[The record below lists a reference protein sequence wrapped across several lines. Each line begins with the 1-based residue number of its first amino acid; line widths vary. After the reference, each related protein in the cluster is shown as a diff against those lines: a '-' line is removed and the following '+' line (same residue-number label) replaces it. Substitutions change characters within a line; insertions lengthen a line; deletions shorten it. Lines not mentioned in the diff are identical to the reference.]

1 LVPDLRAAAGDDLE
15 HVIGKAGSLQN
26 LCKPDR
32 GKWRLAMRFQNHGIA
47 GSDGR
52 SNLVCDEVQRVVK
65 GRNRHDHAHRLVDE
79 VSRTPFT
86 ARTLRERYGLA
97 NQPSSLFPRKT
108 QGHCGPNDL
117 LTGFPDRLDPFGRYR
132 ARKGFG
138 ILLEQGRRLRK
149 NRSTHVHRHRP
160 RVPARLE
167 GRIERQFDVGRI
179 CTRNA
184 ADEGAVL
191 GIADLHSGPAWH
203 PSAGEQHEL
212 IIHNR
217 LSDMRSYLRRS
228 KLAA

>member
-65 GRNRHDHAHRLVDE
+65 GRNRHNHAHRLVDE

-97 NQPSSLFPRKT
+97 DQPSSFFPRKT
-108 QGHCGPNDL
+108 QGHCGTNDL
-117 LTGFPDRLDPFGRYR
+117 LTGFPDRLDPF
-132 ARKGFG
+132 
-138 ILLEQGRRLRK
+138 
-149 NRSTHVHRHRP
+149 
-160 RVPARLE
+160 
-167 GRIERQFDVGRI
+167 
-179 CTRNA
+179 
-184 ADEGAVL
+184 AVL
-191 GIADLHSGPAWH
+191 PCAP
-203 PSAGEQHEL
+203 E
-212 IIHNR
+212 
-217 LSDMRSYLRRS
+217 
-228 KLAA
+228 